1 MYKMSNTSRNMLAIN
16 SLKTIC
22 NRIITTHTGSF
33 TDEYIRQL
41 IIKQFNIETGM
52 SISDLTSPESIDNG
66 YVEFSF
72 CTELINGNRV
82 LFTEKHNKT
91 IYIKLK
97 FMFQ

>member
-1 MYKMSNTSRNMLAIN
+1 MYKMSQMSRNSLAIN

-22 NRIITTHTGSF
+22 NRIITTHSGSF

-52 SISDLTSPESIDNG
+52 SIFDLTSPKSVDSG
-66 YVEFSF
+66 YFEFSF
-72 CTELINGNRV
+72 CSTSINGNRV
-82 LFTEKHNKT
+82 LLTEKHNKT

-97 FMFQ
+97 FYQ